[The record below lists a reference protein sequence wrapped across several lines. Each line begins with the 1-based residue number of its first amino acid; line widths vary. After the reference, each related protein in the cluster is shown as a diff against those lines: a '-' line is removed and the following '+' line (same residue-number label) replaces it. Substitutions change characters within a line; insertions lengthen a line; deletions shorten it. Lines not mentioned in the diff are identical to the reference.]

1 MQSRAEL
8 TAKNI
13 IRHELLGLSVD
24 VEWKNGRQQKFS
36 GIVVGESRNML
47 SVQLVESKRRFPK
60 AACIFS
66 FKLPNGSCVKVDG
79 AVLVGRPEDRLKRV
93 VRKW

>member
-8 TAKNI
+8 IAKNI

-24 VEWKNGRQQKFS
+24 VEWKNEKQQKFS
-36 GIVVGESRNML
+36 GVVVGESKNML
-47 SVQLVESKRRFPK
+47 SIQLPNGKRFFPK
-60 AACIFS
+60 TACIFS
-66 FKLPNGSCVKVDG
+66 FKLPDGSCVKVDG
-79 AVLVGRPEDRLKRV
+79 AVLIGRPEDRLKKV

>member
-1 MQSRAEL
+1 MQLHAEP
-8 TAKNI
+8 TARNI
-13 IRHELLGLSVD
+13 IRHELLGLNVD
-24 VEWKNGRQQKFS
+24 VEWKNRRQQKFS

-47 SVQLVESKRRFPK
+47 IVQLSRGKRSFPK

-66 FKLPNGSCVKVDG
+66 FKLPDGSCVKVDG
-79 AVLVGRPEDRLKRV
+79 VILIGRPEDRLKRV

>member
-1 MQSRAEL
+1 MQLHAEL

-13 IRHELLGLSVD
+13 IRHELLGLNVD

-47 SVQLVESKRRFPK
+47 SVQLTKGKKNFPK
-60 AACIFS
+60 ETCIFS
-66 FKLPNGSCVKVDG
+66 FKLPDGSCVKVDG